1 MMKRNATWA
10 MTYWA
15 FRGRQL
21 DLWLFCLK
29 QVKHVASQIQ
39 IVSKHVKPCQIKIMS
54 NVKNQASH
62 AESKFKTFHKPVRW
76 SVDVMIEEP
85 EDGQEMF

>member
-1 MMKRNATWA
+1 
-10 MTYWA
+10 
-15 FRGRQL
+15 
-21 DLWLFCLK
+21 
-29 QVKHVASQIQ
+29 
-39 IVSKHVKPCQIKIMS
+39 MS